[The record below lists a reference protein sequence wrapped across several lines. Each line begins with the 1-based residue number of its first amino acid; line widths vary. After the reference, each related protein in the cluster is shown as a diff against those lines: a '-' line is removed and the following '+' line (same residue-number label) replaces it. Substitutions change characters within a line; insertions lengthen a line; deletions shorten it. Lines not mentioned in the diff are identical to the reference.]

1 MIVTV
6 VEAPVP
12 REKRADLVRHYE
24 RIVAGR
30 SHVVVQTLLLCCARD
45 DRYWRITTLQ
55 ADDDVLDEE
64 MYEPASVDVFRSVGI
79 EPESISHF
87 RIVSH
92 VHGAVHTPRD

>member
-12 REKRADLVRHYE
+12 RKKRAALVREYE

-30 SHVVVQTLLLCCARD
+30 SHVVVQTLLLCCARN
-45 DRYWRITTLQ
+45 DRYWRIATIQ

-64 MYEPASVDVFRSVGI
+64 MYEPASVDVFRSIGI
-79 EPESISHF
+79 EPESISQF

-92 VHGAVHTPRD
+92 VHGAVYTPSD